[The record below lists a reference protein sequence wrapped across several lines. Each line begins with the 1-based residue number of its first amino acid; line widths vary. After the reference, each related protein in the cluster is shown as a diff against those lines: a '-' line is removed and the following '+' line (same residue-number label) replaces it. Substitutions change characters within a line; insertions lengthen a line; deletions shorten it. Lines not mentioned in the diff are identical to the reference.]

1 MIFLELEQQAGKVRI
16 KDPGQRR
23 VPGATL
29 LKLDLEGCVRKAEG
43 GQTQAD
49 IYCGLAEMSSQ
60 RQLRQSESSFLPHP
74 IDILNQVYHISGF
87 SVKLQWCAR
96 AQAPP
101 LTRHMETNDESSF
114 MCLVFLCQRAI
125 HTFLDFFSVFSSI
138 SVSSFLLFHIINILF

>member
-1 MIFLELEQQAGKVRI
+1 
-16 KDPGQRR
+16 

-101 LTRHMETNDESSF
+101 LTRHIETYDESSC
-114 MCLVFLCQRAI
+114 MCLVFLCQCAI
-125 HTFLDFFSVFSSI
+125 NTLLDFCSI
-138 SVSSFLLFHIINILF
+138 FQYFRVIFVLFHVLNILF

>member
-1 MIFLELEQQAGKVRI
+1 MIK
-16 KDPGQRR
+16 
-23 VPGATL
+23 VPGWRRMPGA
-29 LKLDLEGCVRKAEG
+29 KLVQLGLGGCVRKADG
-43 GQTQAD
+43 GQTQSW
-49 IYCGLAEMSSQ
+49 IYCRLVELSSQ
-60 RQLRQSESSFLPHP
+60 AQLRQSESPFLPHP
-74 IDILNQVYHISGF
+74 PEIVNQDCHISGF